1 MDNEKKL
8 LFSLESGLYSEGAPV
23 VITSGRLIGDCVR
36 GGVYAEFTLQNISR
50 LELRSV
56 TLRIQPLRSDG
67 SPLGP
72 AGNFHYFNMAVPRG
86 ESFGKDTPIM
96 LPDCYTQ
103 SFSVS
108 AINAMFFDGST
119 WDAGADAKWEP
130 FPEAVRLMQELGD
143 VKLFNKYVK
152 EYSPDG
158 LFKYEEFKDLWRCH
172 CGELNHDGEERCYKC
187 GTERRRLA
195 SFDLKKLKGE
205 VEAHSRKMRRLAM
218 IIIPAIAVLTA
229 AGIMLKLHMDKVDEY
244 DGAVA
249 LLGRHEYVKAANRF
263 DSLGKFRDSEEQ
275 VYGIA
280 VKLLELDMYDEAAE
294 FFTRLGDY
302 EDSAEQVNRVWYT
315 KADDILAGIDKDSVS
330 TALREYD
337 EAYELF
343 SGLGGYSDSAGRA
356 ADVQAQA
363 GEYMQDKYD
372 ESVKLAKSGDVQTAK
387 GILAVLDEREYKD
400 SAELLDEIHR
410 QEEVLNSIHE
420 TYFTDEYD
428 GALVDLVDIEAT
440 LDALEDGK
448 YGLLLESD
456 AERYRNLVDT
466 YMPFYGEFELV
477 GSSPIVYNEFHLFDA
492 EPDTSY
498 EFTQY
503 SKGYERYLLEI
514 TYHYSGNALRDM
526 SFNCDFGSTD
536 FKGLDTS
543 SDIYDYAI
551 YSITLTDEGNV
562 RITANFEDD
571 YGNEYTQW
579 LEFAKVEE

>member
-23 VITSGRLIGDCVR
+23 VITSGRLIGDCVK

-86 ESFGKDTPIM
+86 ETFGKDTPIM

-108 AINAMFFDGST
+108 AINVMFFDGST
-119 WDAGADAKWEP
+119 WDAEADAKWEP
-130 FPEAVRLMQELGD
+130 FPAPVRLMQELGD

-152 EYSPDG
+152 EYGTDG

-172 CGELNHDGEERCYKC
+172 CGELNHDGEEHCYKC

-205 VEAHSRKMRRLAM
+205 VEAHGRKMRRLAM

-229 AGIMLKLHMDKVDEY
+229 AGILLKLHMDKVNEY

-263 DSLGKFRDSEEQ
+263 ESLGKFRDSEEQ

-315 KADDILAGIDKDSVS
+315 KADDILAGIDKDSVT
-330 TALREYD
+330 TALMEYD

-356 ADVQAQA
+356 ADVQAEA
-363 GEYMQDKYD
+363 GEYMQSKYD

-400 SAELLDEIHR
+400 SAELLDKIYR

-428 GALVDLVDIEAT
+428 GALVDLADIETT

-456 AERYRNLVDT
+456 AERYRSFVDT

-477 GSSPIVYNEFHLFDA
+477 DSSPIVYKKFHLFDA
-492 EPDTSY
+492 SPDTSY
-498 EFTQY
+498 DFIQY
-503 SKGYERYLLEI
+503 SKGCERYLLEI
-514 TYHYSGNALRDM
+514 EYH
-526 SFNCDFGSTD
+526 
-536 FKGLDTS
+536 
-543 SDIYDYAI
+543 
-551 YSITLTDEGNV
+551 
-562 RITANFEDD
+562 
-571 YGNEYTQW
+571 
-579 LEFAKVEE
+579 

>member
-1 MDNEKKL
+1 M
-8 LFSLESGLYSEGAPV
+8 SS
-23 VITSGRLIGDCVR
+23 
-36 GGVYAEFTLQNISR
+36 
-50 LELRSV
+50 
-56 TLRIQPLRSDG
+56 
-67 SPLGP
+67 
-72 AGNFHYFNMAVPRG
+72 
-86 ESFGKDTPIM
+86 
-96 LPDCYTQ
+96 
-103 SFSVS
+103 
-108 AINAMFFDGST
+108 
-119 WDAGADAKWEP
+119 
-130 FPEAVRLMQELGD
+130 
-143 VKLFNKYVK
+143 FNKYAK
-152 EYSPDG
+152 EYGPDG

-187 GTERRRLA
+187 GTERRCLA

-244 DGAVA
+244 DDAAA
-249 LLGRHEYVKAANRF
+249 LLGMHEYVRAANRF
-263 DSLGKFRDSEEQ
+263 DNLGAFRDSEEQ
-275 VYGIA
+275 VYDIA

-315 KADDILAGIDKDSVS
+315 KADDILAGIDKDSVT

-356 ADVQAQA
+356 ADVQAEA
-363 GEYMQDKYD
+363 GEYMQSKYD

-400 SAELLDEIHR
+400 SAELLDEIYR

-456 AERYRNLVDT
+456 AERYRSFVDT

-477 GSSPIVYNEFHLFDA
+477 DSSPIVYKKFHLFDA
-492 EPDTSY
+492 SPDKPTI
-498 EFTQY
+498 
-503 SKGYERYLLEI
+503 LP
-514 TYHYSGNALRDM
+514 
-526 SFNCDFGSTD
+526 STVWAMRHI
-536 FKGLDTS
+536 FW
-543 SDIYDYAI
+543 
-551 YSITLTDEGNV
+551 
-562 RITANFEDD
+562 R
-571 YGNEYTQW
+571 
-579 LEFAKVEE
+579 